1 MRKHLI
7 FSLLMLSTAG
17 ASLSHAQIYQWK
29 DSSGKTVISDS
40 PPPAS
45 IRQSRTIGTASPAS
59 KTTDKGADPEK
70 ASEANQEKAVANEPA
85 KPLTLAEKEAEF
97 RKRQQEAKEKAE
109 RDASERA
116 AQQARRENCEAATN
130 NYRLLQS
137 DTPVSQVN
145 AKGELVT
152 LSTNQRQ
159 QELERT
165 RKIMQESCK

>member
-7 FSLLMLSTAG
+7 FSLMMLSTAG
-17 ASLSHAQIYQWK
+17 FSFSHAQIYQWK

-59 KTTDKGADPEK
+59 NNADKGGDPEK
-70 ASEANQEKAVANEPA
+70 ASENSHEKPAAKEPS
-85 KPLTLAEKEAEF
+85 KSLTLAEKEAEF
-97 RKRQQEAKEKAE
+97 RKRQQESKEKAE
-109 RDASERA
+109 REASERA
-116 AQQARRENCEAATN
+116 AQQARRENCEASTN

-145 AKGELVT
+145 ARGELVT
-152 LSTNQRQ
+152 LSTSQRQ

-165 RKIMQESCK
+165 RKIMQEACK